1 MLIVPKEKVILQ
13 STNAENDES
22 IEAYNNTKNYALD
35 AVVKANNNIYK
46 SLKASNLGNTPKEEK
61 TSLEWEYLGK
71 TNAYKMFDDYINT
84 ITKNNENITCEFL
97 VDDIDTLAFFNLE
110 ALNVEVWLFSSQGI
124 ELFYQKKEAYK
135 RYVYNWLDWTI
146 QKPIFEKILYFKG
159 LPITL
164 GCRLKIKINNPNS
177 EAKCGF
183 FMCGRSLDLGLT
195 LIDPKP
201 TSSIRNLVSKEKIN
215 EDLTVFKNSKLYK
228 RVVLNVLVDS
238 GRISDIQNILEMYSL
253 TPCLFVGVEGSDEYN
268 ALTVFG
274 YYKDFDKPIGLNKT
288 SYQIE
293 IEGII

>member
-1 MLIVPKEKVILQ
+1 MLIVPREKIILQ
-13 STNAENDES
+13 STNAENDEN

-35 AVVKANNNIYK
+35 AIVKANNNIYK
-46 SLKASNLGNTPKEEK
+46 SLKANNLGNAPKEEK

-159 LPITL
+159 LPIAL
-164 GCRLKIKINNPNS
+164 NCRLKIKINNSNS

-228 RVVLNVLVDS
+228 RVVLNVLVESD
-238 GRISDIQNILEMYSL
+238 RISDIQNILEMFSL